1 MDYLTINVSPLKA
14 AGQQAVCCAPRH
26 RTWKKEVLGDFLAD
40 ASFSNC
46 LHKIKDIFSVEKCWV
61 LGFFPHCFMQLSFI
75 QNHVSICKY
84 KNQGNE
90 KVPLKTQSVFV
101 TLKDTELYDWTDEAH
116 LGCRAKED
124 RFQTRR

>member
-1 MDYLTINVSPLKA
+1 M
-14 AGQQAVCCAPRH
+14 
-26 RTWKKEVLGDFLAD
+26 
-40 ASFSNC
+40 
-46 LHKIKDIFSVEKCWV
+46 
-61 LGFFPHCFMQLSFI
+61 LGFFPHCFMMFIFI
-75 QNHVSICKY
+75 QNCVSIYKH